1 MKVESKG
8 KRFFFFFA
16 VKTKR
21 KCYVYEF
28 LCVRFLVVVSGM
40 VWVNLVLV
48 LFISRERSKSVK
60 RKSEFYDR
68 EELCNNGY

>member
-8 KRFFFFFA
+8 KSFFFFA
-16 VKTKR
+16 VKTKWN
-21 KCYVYEF
+21 CYVYEF